1 MLKNTVFKN
10 IEEHAVNYYRETLDA
25 NISGGEL
32 IIDHCVFD
40 NVYNNE
46 KGKILIATGI
56 HKVNITNSV
65 FVNSYKIQIPMQLS
79 GATNIMDN
87 CLFYDVGFPKFI
99 KGAIDTNVLYKKPK
113 WLDENSYIPNEKSP
127 LLKEKNGVGNIGL
140 IY

>member
-1 MLKNTVFKN
+1 M
-10 IEEHAVNYYRETLDA
+10 
-25 NISGGEL
+25 
-32 IIDHCVFD
+32 
-40 NVYNNE
+40 
-46 KGKILIATGI
+46 
-56 HKVNITNSV
+56 
-65 FVNSYKIQIPMQLS
+65 NSYKIQIPMQLS